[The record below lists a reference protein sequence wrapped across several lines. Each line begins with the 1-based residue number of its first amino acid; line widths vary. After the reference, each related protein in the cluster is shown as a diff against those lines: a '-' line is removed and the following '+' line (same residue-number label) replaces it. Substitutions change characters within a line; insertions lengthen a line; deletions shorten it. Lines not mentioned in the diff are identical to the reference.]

1 MSRTRTTRRIRTTV
15 ALAAGAAL
23 LAACSGGSGAEEETD
38 PAPPAAESD
47 ASDEGGGE
55 GGGASDGGGAG
66 DDAESGADTDDGAGQ
81 DDSTDP
87 DDDAAQDGEDSAGAT
102 PRIQFTPNP
111 AGPTTDVLSES
122 ELSGELSASLGA
134 EATCAGPLELTG
146 GASQSCEGPASTESE
161 EIVPWTA
168 VGVQIMSPE
177 GYESG
182 TVPGLM
188 FVQSEEPPS
197 EDVMRVLGSNV
208 SGLGMG
214 SAFGQEEISA
224 DDLGEATL
232 QVLTSDNAYV
242 RWHEVA
248 AWESVTCSDAMDFTE
263 FEPVECEARD
273 ADGGVWS
280 LSVLP
285 GDFVDNDR
293 GLLVGNNGP
302 REEPATEG

>member
-1 MSRTRTTRRIRTTV
+1 MSWIRTTRRIRTTL

-23 LAACSGGSGAEEETD
+23 LAACSGGTGAKGETD
-38 PAPPAAESD
+38 SAPPAAESG
-47 ASDEGGGE
+47 ASDDGGGE
-55 GGGASDGGGAG
+55 SSGTEGGNDDDGGASDGGGTG
-66 DDAESGADTDDGAGQ
+66 EDTDQDDGA
-81 DDSTDP
+81 DE
-87 DDDAAQDGEDSAGAT
+87 DGEDSAGAT

-224 DDLGEATL
+224 DDLGESTL

>member
-1 MSRTRTTRRIRTTV
+1 MSWIRTTRRIRTTL

-23 LAACSGGSGAEEETD
+23 LAACSGGTGAKEETD
-38 PAPPAAESD
+38 SAPPAAESG
-47 ASDEGGGE
+47 ASDDGGGE
-55 GGGASDGGGAG
+55 SSGTAGGNDDDGGASDGGGTG
-66 DDAESGADTDDGAGQ
+66 EDTDQDDGA
-81 DDSTDP
+81 DE
-87 DDDAAQDGEDSAGAT
+87 DGEDSAGAT

-146 GASQSCEGPASTESE
+146 GASQSCESPASTESE

-182 TVPGLM
+182 TMPGLM

-224 DDLGEATL
+224 DELGEAAL

>member
-1 MSRTRTTRRIRTTV
+1 MSWIRTTRRIRTTL

-23 LAACSGGSGAEEETD
+23 LAACSGGTGAKEETD
-38 PAPPAAESD
+38 SAPPAAESG
-47 ASDEGGGE
+47 ASDDGGGE
-55 GGGASDGGGAG
+55 SSGTEGGNDDDGGASDGGGTG
-66 DDAESGADTDDGAGQ
+66 EDTDQDDGA
-81 DDSTDP
+81 DE
-87 DDDAAQDGEDSAGAT
+87 DGEDSAEAT

-224 DDLGEATL
+224 DDLGESTL

>member
-1 MSRTRTTRRIRTTV
+1 MSWIRTTRRIRTTL

-23 LAACSGGSGAEEETD
+23 LAACSGGTGAKEETD
-38 PAPPAAESD
+38 SAPPAAESG
-47 ASDEGGGE
+47 ASDDGGGE
-55 GGGASDGGGAG
+55 SSGTEGGNDDDGGASDGGGTG
-66 DDAESGADTDDGAGQ
+66 EDTDQDDGA
-81 DDSTDP
+81 DE
-87 DDDAAQDGEDSAGAT
+87 DGEDSAGAT

-224 DDLGEATL
+224 DDLGESTL
-232 QVLTSDNAYV
+232 QLLTSDNAYV